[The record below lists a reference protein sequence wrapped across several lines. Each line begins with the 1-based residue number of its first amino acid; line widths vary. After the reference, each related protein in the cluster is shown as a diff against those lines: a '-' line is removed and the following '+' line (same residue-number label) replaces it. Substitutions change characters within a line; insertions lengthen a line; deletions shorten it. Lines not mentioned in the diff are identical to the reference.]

1 MAVIA
6 LQQPDGAKTIY
17 FLSIMFLITFCI
29 LYTFCLDLSMTF
41 KSFNWSHICFFDLQ
55 PAGIYRNAASHVGGS
70 SRLPSY
76 CPPQGQY
83 FGFSQTSVPMVRPA
97 NVPRV
102 SKSTLSS
109 SSSSVLSGAARPVGG
124 YSRVTA
130 SSCLDPLPQRHF
142 GSRLS
147 KGYSSIA
154 SRPEIYGMLKIIVR
168 CNFIIYTC
176 KT

>member
-1 MAVIA
+1 
-6 LQQPDGAKTIY
+6 
-17 FLSIMFLITFCI
+17 MFLITNWIHI
-29 LYTFCLDLSMTF
+29 LCHMLESFHGNLAIILS
-41 KSFNWSHICFFDLQ
+41 SFDWCQICFFNLQ
-55 PAGIYRNAASHVGGS
+55 PAGMYRNAASHVSGS

-130 SSCLDPLPQRHF
+130 SSCLEPLPNRHF

-154 SRPEIYGMLKIIVR
+154 SRPEIYGMLKIIV
-168 CNFIIYTC
+168 CCSFIIHIYET
-176 KT
+176 

>member
-1 MAVIA
+1 M
-6 LQQPDGAKTIY
+6 AKTVS
-17 FLSIMFLITFCI
+17 FLFIMFLITNYIHI
-29 LYTFCLDLSMTF
+29 LCHMLESFHENLAITLS
-41 KSFNWSHICFFDLQ
+41 SFNWCQICFFNLQ
-55 PAGIYRNAASHVGGS
+55 PAGMYRNAASHVSGS

-97 NVPRV
+97 NIPLV

-130 SSCLDPLPQRHF
+130 ASCLDPLPQRHF

-154 SRPEIYGMLKIIVR
+154 SRPEIYGMLKISML
-168 CNFIIYTC
+168 
-176 KT
+176 